1 MRYIPSGV
9 PDHTPATMGFSDS
22 EDEEPTVR
30 PAGLGVPNDL
40 HLPIRPEKR
49 KLADV
54 NGDDGVQSSSKK
66 HKKHQTSGEA
76 DRKAEKKAKKE
87 RKKQKSK
94 S

>member
-1 MRYIPSGV
+1 MRYFPSGV

-54 NGDDGVQSSSKK
+54 KSSSKK
-66 HKKHQTSGEA
+66 HKKHQTSEEA